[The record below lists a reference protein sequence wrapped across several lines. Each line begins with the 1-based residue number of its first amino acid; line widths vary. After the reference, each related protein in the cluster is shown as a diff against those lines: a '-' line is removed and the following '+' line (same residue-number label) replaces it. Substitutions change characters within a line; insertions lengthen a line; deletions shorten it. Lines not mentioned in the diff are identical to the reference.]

1 MEVYAFGNDLAE
13 GDWRKEIVDYLEDS
27 SRKVS
32 RKLRYKAIKLVLLDG
47 SLFYKSLDGVL
58 LQCPGP
64 EEAKKMM
71 SEVHDGL
78 CGAHQSAY
86 RMKWVIGK
94 LDVFGPRC
102 WKIALS
108 ITRDVKI
115 VRSLEIF
122 KGFQR
127 QH

>member
-1 MEVYAFGNDLAE
+1 
-13 GDWRKEIVDYLEDS
+13 
-27 SRKVS
+27 
-32 RKLRYKAIKLVLLDG
+32 
-47 SLFYKSLDGVL
+47 LDGVL
-58 LQCPGP
+58 LQCLSQ

-86 RMKWVIGK
+86 RMKWVIK
-94 LDVFGPRC
+94 KMDVIGRLC
-102 WKIALS
+102 WKIALN

-122 KGFQR
+122 KGFQH
-127 QH
+127 QL